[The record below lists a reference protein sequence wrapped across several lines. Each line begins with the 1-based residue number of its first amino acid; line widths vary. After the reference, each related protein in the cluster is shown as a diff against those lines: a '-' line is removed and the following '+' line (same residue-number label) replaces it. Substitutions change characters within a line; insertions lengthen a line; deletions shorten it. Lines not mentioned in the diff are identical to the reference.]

1 MQSTTKTTNGEEQ
14 NDDEEKEASV
24 PTKQRNKLLAIM
36 TNSKESQ
43 IGEETVRP
51 FSGYLSF
58 EDWLFN
64 GEVEEECLCGLTKS
78 AVKKFGTL
86 YNTQVQPWTCS
97 EPGCKFFLCSVSA
110 ACRKTAVLA
119 HEWKHTAMRLTNFS
133 EPKTEW
139 FFFFKFF
146 STVGVLLKR
155 KKKRPNGQQLIIPGM
170 HLCRPAS

>member
-64 GEVEEECLCGLTKS
+64 GEVEEECLD
-78 AVKKFGTL
+78 
-86 YNTQVQPWTCS
+86 
-97 EPGCKFFLCSVSA
+97 
-110 ACRKTAVLA
+110 
-119 HEWKHTAMRLTNFS
+119 
-133 EPKTEW
+133 
-139 FFFFKFF
+139 
-146 STVGVLLKR
+146 
-155 KKKRPNGQQLIIPGM
+155 I
-170 HLCRPAS
+170 